1 MESNKILENII
12 YFKQFITKSGVR
24 EKLSYMKIF
33 PEFEAFYTQI
43 KLESEDDR
51 PAWITTCLTLAK
63 GFEENLLSMLDIDEI
78 LFRLI
83 EDSLFNSFLYKIDS
97 HEISLNDIASVPAI
111 LKAWGA
117 PNENKLLNNVLTQE
131 SSMKYRICG
140 FRTSPLTDSKLTHLR
155 LLLLDEGYVKH
166 QPKNQDVSLVV
177 YPTLIEFDFEKN
189 LAHIRIKDIENIA
202 SEIEEVRTVK
212 GRVSNALD
220 FISKLS
226 PAIKL
231 SEFTNFRESLFLI
244 EEALLV
250 DKRDQAE
257 QLVKQFNTNIQS
269 FADLVIDTFNPPT
282 SNELLS
288 PFEYISS
295 AVLSIVSTTIEN
307 SELGDIV
314 GIRFRNHREDS
325 DYKYA
330 EIHIVDR
337 DFKCIS
343 SNELYWINLPILK
356 SERKVEHLKI
366 GKSFESGFAV
376 FTLDFSLDT
385 ANIRLL
391 KRSSHPDEEIQRQ
404 PSDQKY
410 LDVIQFI
417 YPFMKIK
424 N

>member
-1 MESNKILENII
+1 MESNKILENLT
-12 YFKQFITKSGVR
+12 YFKQFITKTGVR
-24 EKLSYMKIF
+24 EKLSYLKIF

-43 KLESEDDR
+43 KIESSEER
-51 PAWITTCLTLAK
+51 PAWVTTCLTLVK
-63 GFEENLLSMLDIDEI
+63 GIEENLLSKQNIDEI

-83 EDSLFNSFLYKIDS
+83 EDNLLNSFLYKIDS
-97 HEISLNDIASVPAI
+97 HSISLHDTDVAPAI
-111 LKAWGA
+111 LEAWGA
-117 PNENKLLNNVLTQE
+117 PSENKLLNNVVSQE
-131 SSMKYRICG
+131 SSMKYKICG
-140 FRTSPLTDSKLTHLR
+140 FRISTDRTNIR

-166 QPKNQDVSLVV
+166 HPKNQDASHVV

-189 LAHIRIKDIENIA
+189 LTHIRIKDIENI
-202 SEIEEVRTVK
+202 SSDIEDVRTVK
-212 GRVSNALD
+212 GRVSNLLE

-226 PAIKL
+226 PSIKL

-244 EEALLV
+244 EESLLV
-250 DKRDQAE
+250 EKRDQAE
-257 QLVKQFNTNIQS
+257 QLVKNFNANIQD
-269 FADLVIDTFNPPT
+269 FTELVIKTFNPPA
-282 SNELLS
+282 LQDVLS
-288 PFEYISS
+288 PIEYISS
-295 AVLSIVSTTIEN
+295 AVLSIVSTTIKN

-314 GIRFRNHREDS
+314 GIRFRNHRDHN
-325 DYKYA
+325 DLKYA

-343 SNELYWINLPILK
+343 SNELYWINLPVLK

-366 GKSFESGFAV
+366 GKSFESGFAI

-410 LDVIQFI
+410 LDVVEFI
-417 YPFMKIK
+417 YPFIK
-424 N
+424 LKK

>member
-1 MESNKILENII
+1 MESNKLLENLT
-12 YFKQFITKSGVR
+12 YFKQFITKTGVR
-24 EKLSYMKIF
+24 EKLSYLKIF

-43 KLESEDDR
+43 KIESSEER
-51 PAWITTCLTLAK
+51 PAWVTTCLTLVK
-63 GFEENLLSMLDIDEI
+63 GIEENLLSKQNIDEI

-83 EDSLFNSFLYKIDS
+83 EDNLLNSFLYKIDS
-97 HEISLNDIASVPAI
+97 HNISLHDIDAAPAI

-117 PNENKLLNNVLTQE
+117 PSENELLNNVVSQE
-131 SSMKYRICG
+131 SSMKYKICG
-140 FRTSPLTDSKLTHLR
+140 FRISTDRTNIR

-166 QPKNQDVSLVV
+166 QPKNQDASHVV

-189 LAHIRIKDIENIA
+189 LTHIRIKDIENI
-202 SEIEEVRTVK
+202 SSDIEEVRTVK
-212 GRVSNALD
+212 GRVSNLLE

-226 PAIKL
+226 PSIKL

-244 EEALLV
+244 EESLLV
-250 DKRDQAE
+250 EKRDQAE
-257 QLVKQFNTNIQS
+257 QLVKNFNNNIQD
-269 FADLVIDTFNPPT
+269 FTELVIKTFNPPA
-282 SNELLS
+282 SQDVLS
-288 PFEYISS
+288 PIEYISS
-295 AVLSIVSTTIEN
+295 AVLSIVSTTIKN

-314 GIRFRNHREDS
+314 GIRFRNHRDDS

-343 SNELYWINLPILK
+343 SNELYWINLPVLK

-366 GKSFESGFAV
+366 GKSFESGFAI

-410 LDVIQFI
+410 LDVVEFI
-417 YPFMKIK
+417 YPFMKLK
-424 N
+424 K